1 MKLRIKK
8 RLILDLKE
16 LRLIKI
22 LCLVFLAATLTL
34 QTSAQLLDFNKLAVA
49 DEMELS
55 KAMPT
60 LAKQIIASFKETDRE
75 KYLNNLFRLQIIAGD
90 YTAANDTI
98 KLLRDI
104 LRASDPVY
112 ANVVYTQYEIFS
124 DAKLRQAAKNT
135 SFEEAFKQSFR
146 DVFGKLSDKDAYLAS
161 TSFAFDL
168 TRAQNDLQKLLEPQK
183 EKDSI
188 ALNDAVNLVR
198 NYQPYFV
205 YKSILPLT
213 DSLLREDDS
222 KRYIIQDDVLIKTKE
237 GATLSAFVVR
247 KPGVTTKQPTAL
259 VFNIYTD
266 FSLGMAKLSASYGYV
281 GVTAETRG
289 KRNSPDPIEPYEHE
303 VNDTYEVI
311 DWISKQPWSDGQ
323 VGMYA
328 NSYSGYAA
336 WAATKKLH
344 PALKTIAPSAA
355 NNPGDGLPMENNIF
369 LCVNY
374 AWAFYV
380 TNNKL
385 LDNETYFDRK
395 RWGDLNEKWYKS
407 GRSYRDIDKVDGTRN
422 KWLQRWLDHPAYD
435 KYWQAK
441 VPYKTDFSKINIP
454 ILTVTGY
461 YDDGQQ
467 SALYYLKQHY
477 KYNKNADHYLVIG
490 PYSHFGAGAARKE
503 PVLNGYAIDPVAQL
517 DTPEITFEWFDYVM
531 RGGKKPSLLK
541 DKINYQVM
549 GANEWRHASS
559 LEKMSNETLTLHL
572 TDTKAG
578 DHYLLSRQKPS
589 QPGFL
594 EQTVDFADR
603 KTSNND
609 YYPDLI
615 VGKKP
620 DLSNGYAFI
629 SEPFDEQV
637 SINGTFL
644 GEIKAIIN
652 KNDMD
657 IGVVLYEVMPNGELF
672 HLSYFTG
679 RASYAKDM
687 SQRKLLAPG
696 KVESIPFDKTRMTS
710 RQLSRGSRLLVT
722 LNVNKNAYAQIN
734 YGTGKD
740 VSDEDIS
747 DAKVPLKIKWRNDSY
762 VKIPIWK

>member
-1 MKLRIKK
+1 MIDSKQLQ
-8 RLILDLKE
+8 
-16 LRLIKI
+16 LIKI
-22 LCLVFLAATLTL
+22 LCLVFLGLLLTT
-34 QTSAQLLDFNKLAVA
+34 QTSAQQLDFNKLAA
-49 DEMELS
+49 SDEVELS
-55 KAMPT
+55 KAMSN
-60 LAKQIIASFKETDRE
+60 LAKQIIANYKEEDRQ
-75 KYLNNLFRLQIIAGD
+75 KYLNNLFRLQMIAGD
-90 YTAANDTI
+90 YAQAKETI

-112 ANVVYTQYEIFS
+112 ANVVYTQHEIFS
-124 DAKLRQAAKNT
+124 DAKLKQAVNNI

-146 DVFGKLSDKDAYLAS
+146 DIFGKLSDKNAYIAS
-161 TSFAFDL
+161 TIFTFDL

-183 EKDSI
+183 EKDGI
-188 ALNDAVNLVR
+188 ALNDAVNLIR
-198 NYQPYFV
+198 NYQPYVV
-205 YKSILPLT
+205 YRNILPLT
-213 DSLLREDDS
+213 ESLLREDDN

-247 KPGVTTKQPTAL
+247 KRGITTKQPTAL

-266 FSLGMAKLSASYGYV
+266 FSLQVAKLSASYGYV

-303 VNDTYEVI
+303 VDDTYEVI

-323 VGMYA
+323 VGMYS
-328 NSYSGYAA
+328 NSYGGYAA

-369 LCVNY
+369 LFVNY

-385 LDNETYFDRK
+385 LDNETLNDSQ
-395 RWGDLNEKWYKS
+395 RWQNLNQKWYES
-407 GRSYRDIDKVDGTRN
+407 GRPYRQIDSIDGAPN
-422 KWLQRWLDHPAYD
+422 KWLQRWLNHPSYD

-454 ILTVTGY
+454 VLTVTGY
-461 YDDGQQ
+461 FDDGQQ

-477 KYNKNADHYLVIG
+477 KYNKNANHYLVIG
-490 PYSHFGAGAARKE
+490 PYSHFGAGAIRKE
-503 PVLNGYAIDPVAQL
+503 AVLNGYAIDPVAQL
-517 DTPEITFEWFDYVM
+517 DTPDLTFEWFDYVM
-531 RGGKKPSLLK
+531 RGGKKPALLK
-541 DKINYQVM
+541 DKINYEVM
-549 GANEWRHASS
+549 GTNEWKHAPS
-559 LEKMSNETLTLHL
+559 LEKMSNETLTLYL
-572 TDTKAG
+572 TDAKAG
-578 DHYLLSRQKPS
+578 DHYQLSRQKPS
-589 QPGFL
+589 KPGFL

-603 KTSNND
+603 TTSNND

-620 DLSNGYAFI
+620 DLSNGFAFI
-629 SEPFDEQV
+629 SEPFDEPV

-652 KNDMD
+652 KKDVD
-657 IGVVLYEVMPNGELF
+657 VGVVLYEVMPNGDLF
-672 HLSYFTG
+672 HLSYFIG

-687 SQRKLLAPG
+687 SVRKLLAPG
-696 KVESIPFDKTRMTS
+696 KVESIPFYKTRMTS
-710 RQLSRGSRLLVT
+710 RQLSKGSRLLVT

-740 VSDEDIS
+740 VSDEDIT
-747 DAKVPLKIKWRNDSY
+747 DAKIPLKIKWRNDSY
-762 VKIPIWK
+762 VKIPVWK